1 MRNTT
6 VFGFSMEKRSHRRG
20 LVVAAY
26 TLLAVLAACGW
37 MLDRFRDTGLYIYF
51 AAFFINY
58 YIFGGYGPS
67 GLIRPFS
74 GRAPRAAV
82 PRSLV
87 DVRLNLAGIRT
98 GPEPSDSRNDEREL
112 QVPTGHLEERLQD
125 EGRDPRLL
133 GSIAVEGRRA
143 RELERE
149 QVVREGRGPG
159 LAEHRRG
166 GDRAPLERRHDRAR
180 HVDLARVA
188 VLRRTE
194 VEPPVT
200 WNPRSGFP

>member
-6 VFGFSMEKRSHRRG
+6 VFGFSMEKRSHRRR

-74 GRAPRAAV
+74 GKAPRAAV

-112 QVPTGHLEERLQD
+112 QV
-125 EGRDPRLL
+125 RDRVHYQAYQAICVLLAVIWILAMWENHPPRF
-133 GSIAVEGRRA
+133 IPA
-143 RELERE
+143 
-149 QVVREGRGPG
+149 
-159 LAEHRRG
+159 
-166 GDRAPLERRHDRAR
+166 
-180 HVDLARVA
+180 A
-188 VLRRTE
+188 VLPMLLYLIVLPMILLAITLPQAIILWTE
-194 VEPPVT
+194 PDMVPEPDEELAALPT
-200 WNPRSGFP
+200 AH